1 MRKRPA
7 VILAVIAPV
16 VGLLALLGYG
26 MTREPKYIPSPLIA
40 RPAPSFTLPLFDG
53 SVLRLEDLRGKVVFL
68 NFWATWCLPC
78 REEAPILEAAWRQY
92 KDQGVVFVGVNIQ
105 DDQSRARA
113 FLEEFHITYP
123 NGVDHGGKIA
133 VDYGVW
139 GLPETFFIDRDGRIM
154 YKHIG
159 AIGPELIARKL
170 DEAFRG
176 VASAREGKGEYQ
188 SIR

>member
-53 SVLRLEDLRGKVVFL
+53 SVLRLEDLRGKGVFL

-78 REEAPILEAAWRQY
+78 RAEAPIL
-92 KDQGVVFVGVNIQ
+92 
-105 DDQSRARA
+105 
-113 FLEEFHITYP
+113 
-123 NGVDHGGKIA
+123 
-133 VDYGVW
+133 
-139 GLPETFFIDRDGRIM
+139 
-154 YKHIG
+154 
-159 AIGPELIARKL
+159 
-170 DEAFRG
+170 
-176 VASAREGKGEYQ
+176 
-188 SIR
+188 